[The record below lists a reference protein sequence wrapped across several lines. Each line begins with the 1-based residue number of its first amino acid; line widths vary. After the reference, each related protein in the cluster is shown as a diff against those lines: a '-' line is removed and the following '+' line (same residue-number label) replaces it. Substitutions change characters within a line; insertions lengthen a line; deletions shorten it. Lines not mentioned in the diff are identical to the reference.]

1 MKNKII
7 SYLKNNDIDSDGMI
21 EELEAVFNSKNKI
34 VLDELEVLFKE
45 IEKKDKTKYDIIRF
59 NYYLGKILGIIFI
72 LEEYNISDI
81 DIHKLMERLYLEN

>member
-1 MKNKII
+1 MKDKII

-21 EELEAVFNSKNKI
+21 EELEFIFNSKNKI
-34 VLDELEVLFKE
+34 VLGELELLFIE

-59 NYYLGKILGIIFI
+59 NYHLGKILGIIFV

-81 DIHKLMERLYLEN
+81 DIHKVKERLYLEN